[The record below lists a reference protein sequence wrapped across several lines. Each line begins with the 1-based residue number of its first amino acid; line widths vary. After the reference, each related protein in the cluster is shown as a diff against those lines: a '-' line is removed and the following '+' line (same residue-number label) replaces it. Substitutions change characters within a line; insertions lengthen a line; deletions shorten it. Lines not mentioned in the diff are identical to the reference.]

1 MRLIACIEEPEVAR
15 KILDDDD
22 LDDDDLDDDDLDD
35 DDLDDDDDDLDDDDL
50 DDLDDDDLG
59 HRRAAPSCVAAEPPR
74 HRAVVQQSFA

>member
-35 DDLDDDDDDLDDDDL
+35 DDDDLDDDYL